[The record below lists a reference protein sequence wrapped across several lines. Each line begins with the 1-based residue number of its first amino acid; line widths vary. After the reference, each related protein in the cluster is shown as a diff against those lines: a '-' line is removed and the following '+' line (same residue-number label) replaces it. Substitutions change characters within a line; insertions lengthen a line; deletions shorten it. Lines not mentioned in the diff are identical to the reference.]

1 MGAPKNRFD
10 GVPLVA
16 LAAREGKE
24 VIYATHN
31 LCDETTWYGESE
43 RVTDKSLTPD
53 GTNTVW
59 SSGDPNWIGMKR
71 GKVFDERALV
81 QDQIDENPSDPHG
94 YGVVVTV
101 DGVEQVQREPFAA
114 DGGDYTVDYAA
125 GSVTS
130 TTPGAWAGK
139 SVVASYSKK
148 SGDGWILRPI
158 EGRVLVIERAEVQ
171 FSDDIQMA
179 SAVVMEIYGLADF
192 FAPDLVT
199 GGLIPAGTPIPI
211 ETTIYDS
218 VDQMI
223 DEAIGAHPVIP
234 ALSSLTERGYQR
246 PRYIFEFHYA
256 AARTI
261 FSSLGM
267 FLRMS
272 VATKYGGERATA
284 TFYAVSSRDPGVEK
298 AIEVLTTVQ

>member
-16 LAAREGKE
+16 IAAREGKE

-31 LCDETTWYGESE
+31 LCDETTWYEESE
-43 RVTDKSLTPD
+43 RVVDKALTPD
-53 GTNTVW
+53 VTNTVW
-59 SSGDPNWIGMKR
+59 SSGDPSWICMKR
-71 GKVFDERALV
+71 GFVFDERSLV
-81 QDQIDENPSDPHG
+81 QDQRDENPSDPHG
-94 YGVVVTV
+94 YDVVVVV
-101 DGVEQVQREPFAA
+101 DGVEQVQRDPFA
-114 DGGDYTVDYAA
+114 DSGGDYTVNYDD
-125 GSVTS
+125 GTVSS
-130 TTPGAWAGK
+130 TTAGAWAGK
-139 SVVASYSKK
+139 TVVASYSKK
-148 SGDGWILRPI
+148 SGTGWVLRPI

-171 FSDDIQMA
+171 FSDDIQMT
-179 SAVVMEIYGLADF
+179 SSVVMEIYGLADY
-192 FAPDLVT
+192 FAPDLVA
-199 GGLIPAGTPIPI
+199 GGFIPAGTPIPI
-211 ETTIYDS
+211 ETTVYDS

-234 ALSSLTERGYQR
+234 ALSSSTNRGYQR

-284 TFYAVSSRDPGVEK
+284 TFYAVSSRDPGATR